1 VTSPRP
7 SARSRRAL
15 RISASVA
22 GAALLLGALA
32 GCATTISLNPP
43 PNGNDPRCA
52 EVMTDLTAL
61 SGGTLDGQDRRWTDA
76 QSTAAW
82 GNPATIILACGVT
95 PPGPTTLKCINI
107 GGVDWIVDSSKTP
120 KLTVTTYGR
129 TPAVQLF
136 LDSSASSGV
145 DPNQV
150 LDTVGRLVAQDTK
163 QTAQCTSPATNS

>member
-1 VTSPRP
+1 MRP

-15 RISASVA
+15 RISASVVGAVVLAA
-22 GAALLLGALA
+22 GLA
-32 GCATTISLNPP
+32 GCAATISLNPP
-43 PNGNDPRCA
+43 PHADDPRCA

-61 SGGTLDGQDRRWTDA
+61 SGGTLGGQDRRWTDA

-95 PPGPTTLKCINI
+95 PPGPTTLKCVSI

-136 LDSSASSGV
+136 LDSSAGSGV
-145 DPNQV
+145 DPNEV
-150 LDTVGRLVAQDTK
+150 LDTVGRLVAQDTR
-163 QTAQCTSPATNS
+163 QTAQCTNPATNS

>member
-1 VTSPRP
+1 MNT
-7 SARSRRAL
+7 
-15 RISASVA
+15 
-22 GAALLLGALA
+22 
-32 GCATTISLNPP
+32 P
-43 PNGNDPRCA
+43 PNANDPRCA

-82 GNPATIILACGVT
+82 GNPASILLACGVT

-150 LDTVGRLVAQDTK
+150 LDIIGRLVGQDTE
-163 QTAQCTSPATNS
+163 QTAQCSNPATNS